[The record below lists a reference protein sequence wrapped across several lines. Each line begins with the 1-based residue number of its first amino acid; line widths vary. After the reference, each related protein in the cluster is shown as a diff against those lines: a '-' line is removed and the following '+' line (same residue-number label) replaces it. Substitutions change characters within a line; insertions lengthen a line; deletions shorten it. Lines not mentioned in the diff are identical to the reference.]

1 MGVSNRM
8 IVRMPVSNV
17 DLLLTLTLLGSVIG
31 CGKPA
36 DLPALAP
43 VVGKIMMDGKPLAG
57 VLVSFESPSGVVA
70 FGATDENGGY
80 ELVYRDPY
88 TGAGLGENTVR
99 IETSLDAPTPGGWRD
114 PIPSIYNA
122 RSTLK
127 ANVVEG
133 PNAFDFA
140 LESKLK
146 KKVTQCECSAP
157 ISLIAVILFVSVR
170 GDENEDFQANFRP
183 HERLYAD

>member
-146 KKVTQCECSAP
+146 KSDPV
-157 ISLIAVILFVSVR
+157 
-170 GDENEDFQANFRP
+170 
-183 HERLYAD
+183 